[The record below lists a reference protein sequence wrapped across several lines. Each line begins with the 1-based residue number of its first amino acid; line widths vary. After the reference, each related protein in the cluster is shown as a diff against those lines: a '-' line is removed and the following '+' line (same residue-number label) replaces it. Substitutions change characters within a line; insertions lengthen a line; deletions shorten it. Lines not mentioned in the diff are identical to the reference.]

1 MIKHPKTKTKTKTHI
16 KTKTNKQKLI
26 FTFIQILTQKDLN
39 VIHKT
44 IELLEEN
51 TGINLHDLE
60 LAKSLTGFRTP
71 YPKIRPIDIPNIF
84 GWRNLRKHRGRR
96 DIFPEAG
103 HKMLMGEVPSLPL
116 EERSILISEDG
127 GECRGIWMKLLFPP
141 VYYLW
146 LIPFGPITF
155 SHDFPLFIKSNINM
169 LRFNCSFEFSF
180 PYEVS
185 HVT

>member
-84 GWRNLRKHRGRR
+84 G
-96 DIFPEAG
+96 
-103 HKMLMGEVPSLPL
+103 
-116 EERSILISEDG
+116 
-127 GECRGIWMKLLFPP
+127 
-141 VYYLW
+141 
-146 LIPFGPITF
+146 
-155 SHDFPLFIKSNINM
+155 
-169 LRFNCSFEFSF
+169 
-180 PYEVS
+180 
-185 HVT
+185 